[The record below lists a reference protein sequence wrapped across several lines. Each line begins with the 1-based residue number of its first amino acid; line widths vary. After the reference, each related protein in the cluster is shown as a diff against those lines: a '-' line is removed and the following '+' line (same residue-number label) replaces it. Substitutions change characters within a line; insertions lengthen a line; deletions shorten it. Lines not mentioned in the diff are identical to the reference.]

1 MGGADLVGGY
11 AMTTATTITA
21 LILVFAA
28 VVSYIWARLLDED
41 ESP

>member
-1 MGGADLVGGY
+1 
-11 AMTTATTITA
+11 MTTATIITI

-28 VVSYIWARLLDED
+28 VVSYIWARLLEED